1 MQRLALTIWR
11 GMEMLT
17 RKVRKLFHPQDASP
31 DRKRKK
37 FSRGFLVVALIAS
50 NLAFFSPQAAQ
61 AGITWR
67 EASGRDFYNMP
78 RLDPRFDL
86 DTIAAVIFDN
96 HPDEMVFFLDFQ
108 SVPSATMFD
117 DGKNSWAAVFIDTN
131 NDGNSDLRLSI
142 EDRMNTDLTG
152 VPGFVYNL
160 NTKSPVNCDLNVYN
174 NINAQT
180 TWIGFKVSRSC
191 LQLPKLFAIQGY
203 ADYISNDNL
212 SYDYV
217 PDSKHLPLTPTFNQT
232 SSTTPSTTGAPTYD
246 LPVNIQNSS
255 TLAVNYSD
263 PPQNLSNL
271 SDSILPSVVTIKCGT
286 GSGTGWAVEV
296 DLSAKAKSDG
306 YSSYILTNHHVIEN
320 CLNTRKV
327 TMELSNKTTVDG
339 LITAWNSSSDVAG
352 IVTKSPIKSLQW
364 IGSQPRQGW
373 WVGVIGSPL
382 GKSGILTTG
391 IISSINTLTNTFT
404 MTAAINPGNS
414 GGPVFDSTGRVLG
427 LATSKST
434 ISGGQLAEG
443 LGSAQGVP
451 LLCTTVITCS
461 SERNPWSATPRFSEK
476 DLIAASQARAKAEAD
491 AKAKADAE
499 AAALDRAVSEKR
511 SQCIDFNSELKVA
524 IFNAQVAKGTYPAS
538 SSAFD
543 NLLGLAPEELDCGYI
558 EVSRFDSELS
568 GQKKVLSAYVS
579 SFNNAVSAAKLVAK
593 KTTTISCVKGRT
605 IKKVTGVNPKCPTG
619 YKKK

>member
-1 MQRLALTIWR
+1 MERLVLRIWR
-11 GMEMLT
+11 GMEMSA
-17 RKVRKLFHPQDASP
+17 RKVRKLFHLQDARSNHAS
-31 DRKRKK
+31 KK
-37 FSRGFLVVALIAS
+37 FSRGLLVIALIAS
-50 NLAFFSPQAAQ
+50 NLTFFSPQAAQ
-61 AGITWR
+61 AAITWR
-67 EASGRDFYNMP
+67 EASARDFYNMP

-86 DTIAAVIFDN
+86 DTVAAVIFDN
-96 HPDEMVFFLDFQ
+96 HPDEITFFLDFQ

-117 DGKNSWAAVFIDTN
+117 DGKNSWAAIFIDTN

-160 NTKSPVNCDLNVYN
+160 NTKSPVNCELNVYN

-232 SSTTPSTTGAPTYD
+232 SSTTPSTSGAPTYD
-246 LPVNIQNSS
+246 LPVNILNSS

-271 SDSILPSVVTIKCGT
+271 SDSMLPSVVTIKCGT

-320 CLNTRKV
+320 CLNSRKV
-327 TMELSNKTTVDG
+327 TIELSNKTNVEG
-339 LITAWNSSSDVAG
+339 LVTAWNSGSDVAG
-352 IVTKSPIKSLQW
+352 IVTKTPIKSLQW
-364 IGSQPRQGW
+364 IGAQPRQGW

-382 GKSGILTTG
+382 GKTGILTTG
-391 IISSINTLTNTFT
+391 IISSINTITNTFT
-404 MTAAINPGNS
+404 MTAPINPGNS
-414 GGPVFDSTGRVLG
+414 GGPVFDATGRVLG

-443 LGSAQGVP
+443 LGNAQGVP
-451 LLCTTVITCS
+451 LLCTTVIACS
-461 SERNPWSATPRFSEK
+461 AERNPWGATPKFSER
-476 DLIAASQARAKAEAD
+476 DLIAANQARAKAEAD

-499 AAALDRAVSEKR
+499 AAALERTVSLKR

-524 IFNAQVAKGTYPAS
+524 VFNAQVAKGTYPAS
-538 SSAFD
+538 ASAFD
-543 NLLGLAPEELDCGYI
+543 NLLNLAPEELDCGYI
-558 EVSRFDSELS
+558 EVSSFDSELA
-568 GQKKVLSAYVS
+568 GQKKVLAAFTS
-579 SFNNAVSAAKLVAK
+579 SYGVAIAAAKVIAK
-593 KTTTISCVKGRT
+593 RATTITCVKGRT
-605 IKKVTGVNPKCPTG
+605 IKKVTAVNPKCPAG
-619 YKKK
+619 FKRR

>member
-1 MQRLALTIWR
+1 MERLVLRIWR
-11 GMEMLT
+11 GMEMSA
-17 RKVRKLFHPQDASP
+17 RKVRKLFHLQDARSN
-31 DRKRKK
+31 RVSKK
-37 FSRGFLVVALIAS
+37 FSRGLLVIALITS
-50 NLAFFSPQAAQ
+50 NLTFFSPQAAQ
-61 AGITWR
+61 AAITWR
-67 EASGRDFYNMP
+67 EASARDFYNMP

-86 DTIAAVIFDN
+86 DTVAAVIFDN
-96 HPDEMVFFLDFQ
+96 HPDEITFFLDFQ

-117 DGKNSWAAVFIDTN
+117 DGKNSWAAIFIDTN

-160 NTKSPVNCDLNVYN
+160 NTKSPVNCELNVYN

-232 SSTTPSTTGAPTYD
+232 SSTTPSTSGAPTYD
-246 LPVNIQNSS
+246 LPVNILNSS

-271 SDSILPSVVTIKCGT
+271 SDSMLPSVVTIKCGT

-306 YSSYILTNHHVIEN
+306 YSSYVLTNHHVIEN
-320 CLNTRKV
+320 CLNSRKV
-327 TMELSNKTTVDG
+327 TIELSNKTNVEG
-339 LITAWNSSSDVAG
+339 LITAWNSGSDVAG
-352 IVTKSPIKSLQW
+352 IVTKTPIKSLQW
-364 IGSQPRQGW
+364 IGAQPRQGW

-382 GKSGILTTG
+382 GKTGILTTG
-391 IISSINTLTNTFT
+391 IISSINTITNTFT
-404 MTAAINPGNS
+404 MTAPINPGNS
-414 GGPVFDSTGRVLG
+414 GGPVFDATGRVLG

-443 LGSAQGVP
+443 LGNAQGVP
-451 LLCTTVITCS
+451 LLCTTVIACS
-461 SERNPWSATPRFSEK
+461 AERNPWGATPKFSER
-476 DLIAASQARAKAEAD
+476 DLIAANQARAKAEAD

-499 AAALDRAVSEKR
+499 AAALERTVSLKR

-524 IFNAQVAKGTYPAS
+524 VFNAQVAKGTYPAS
-538 SSAFD
+538 ASAFD
-543 NLLGLAPEELDCGYI
+543 NLLNLAPEELDCGYI
-558 EVSRFDSELS
+558 EVSSFDSELA
-568 GQKKVLSAYVS
+568 GQKKVLAAFTS
-579 SFNNAVSAAKLVAK
+579 SYGVAIAAAKVIAK
-593 KTTTISCVKGRT
+593 RATTITCVKGRT
-605 IKKVTGVNPKCPTG
+605 IKKVTAVNPKCPAG
-619 YKKK
+619 FKRR

>member
-1 MQRLALTIWR
+1 MRN
-11 GMEMLT
+11 
-17 RKVRKLFHPQDASP
+17 KLI
-31 DRKRKK
+31 
-37 FSRGFLVVALIAS
+37 RGFLAATLVIT
-50 NLAFFSPQAAQ
+50 NLAFISPQAAQ

-67 EASGRDFYNMP
+67 EASARDFYNMP

-86 DTIAAVIFDN
+86 DTVAAVIFDN
-96 HPDEMVFFLDFQ
+96 HPDEITFFLDFQ

-131 NDGNSDLRLSI
+131 SDGNSDLRLSI
-142 EDRMNTDLTG
+142 EDRMTTDLSG
-152 VPGFVYNL
+152 VPGYVYNL
-160 NTKSPVNCDLNVYN
+160 NTKSPVNCELNVYN

-232 SSTTPSTTGAPTYD
+232 SSTTPSTSGAPTYD
-246 LPVNIQNSS
+246 LPVNILNSS

-271 SDSILPSVVTIKCGT
+271 SDSMLPSVVTIKCGT

-320 CLNTRKV
+320 CLNSRKV
-327 TMELSNKTTVDG
+327 TMELSNKTNVEG
-339 LITAWNSSSDVAG
+339 LITAWNSGSDVAG
-352 IVTKSPIKSLQW
+352 VVTKSSIKPLQW
-364 IGSQPRQGW
+364 IGAQPRQGW

-391 IISSINTLTNTFT
+391 IISSINTVTNTFT
-404 MTAAINPGNS
+404 MTAPINPGNS
-414 GGPVFDSTGRVLG
+414 GGPVFDATGRVLG

-443 LGSAQGVP
+443 LGNAQGVP
-451 LLCTTVITCS
+451 LLCTTVVSCS
-461 SERNPWSATPRFSEK
+461 SERNPWGATPRFSEK
-476 DLIAASQARAKAEAD
+476 DLIAANQARAKAEAD

-499 AAALDRAVSEKR
+499 AAALERTVSEKR

-538 SSAFD
+538 ASAFN
-543 NLLGLAPEELDCGYI
+543 NLLDLAPEEIDCGYI
-558 EVSRFDSELS
+558 EVSSFDSELA
-568 GQKKVLSAYVS
+568 GQKKVLTAFTS
-579 SFNNAVSAAKLVAK
+579 SYGVAVAAAKAAAK
-593 KTTTISCVKGRT
+593 KATTITCVKGRT
-605 IKKVTGVNPKCPTG
+605 TKKVTAVNPKCPVG
-619 YKKK
+619 FKKK

>member
-1 MQRLALTIWR
+1 MSA
-11 GMEMLT
+11 
-17 RKVRKLFHPQDASP
+17 RKVRKLFHLQDERSN
-31 DRKRKK
+31 RVSKK
-37 FSRGFLVVALIAS
+37 FSRGLLVIALIAS
-50 NLAFFSPQAAQ
+50 NLTFFSPQAAQ
-61 AGITWR
+61 AAITWR
-67 EASGRDFYNMP
+67 EASARDFYNMP

-86 DTIAAVIFDN
+86 DTVAAVIFDN
-96 HPDEMVFFLDFQ
+96 HPDEITFFLDFQ

-117 DGKNSWAAVFIDTN
+117 DGKNSWAAIFIDTN

-160 NTKSPVNCDLNVYN
+160 NTKSPVNCELNVYN

-232 SSTTPSTTGAPTYD
+232 SSTTPSTSGAPTYD
-246 LPVNIQNSS
+246 LPVNILNSS

-271 SDSILPSVVTIKCGT
+271 SDSMLPSVVTIKCGT

-320 CLNTRKV
+320 CLNSRKV
-327 TMELSNKTTVDG
+327 TVELSNKTNVEG
-339 LITAWNSSSDVAG
+339 LITAWNSGSDVAG
-352 IVTKSPIKSLQW
+352 IVTKTPIKSLQW
-364 IGSQPRQGW
+364 IGAQPRQGW

-382 GKSGILTTG
+382 GKTGILTTG
-391 IISSINTLTNTFT
+391 IISSINTITNTFT
-404 MTAAINPGNS
+404 MTAPINPGNS
-414 GGPVFDSTGRVLG
+414 GGPVFDATGRVLG

-443 LGSAQGVP
+443 LGNAQGVP
-451 LLCTTVITCS
+451 LLCTTVIACS
-461 SERNPWSATPRFSEK
+461 AERNPWGATPKFSER
-476 DLIAASQARAKAEAD
+476 DLIAANQARAKAEAD

-499 AAALDRAVSEKR
+499 AAALERTVSLKR

-524 IFNAQVAKGTYPAS
+524 VFNAQVAKGTYPAS
-538 SSAFD
+538 ASAFD
-543 NLLGLAPEELDCGYI
+543 NLLSLAPEELDCGYI
-558 EVSRFDSELS
+558 EVSSFDSELA
-568 GQKKVLSAYVS
+568 GQKKVLAAFTS
-579 SFNNAVSAAKLVAK
+579 SYGVAIAAAKVIAK
-593 KTTTISCVKGRT
+593 RATTITCVKGRT
-605 IKKVTGVNPKCPTG
+605 IKKVTAVNPKCPAG
-619 YKKK
+619 FKRR

>member
-1 MQRLALTIWR
+1 MRN
-11 GMEMLT
+11 
-17 RKVRKLFHPQDASP
+17 KLL
-31 DRKRKK
+31 
-37 FSRGFLVVALIAS
+37 RGFLVATLIVT
-50 NLAFFSPQAAQ
+50 NLTFISPQAAQ

-67 EASGRDFYNMP
+67 EASARDFYNMP

-86 DTIAAVIFDN
+86 DTVAAVIFDN
-96 HPDEMVFFLDFQ
+96 HPDEITFFLDFQ

-117 DGKNSWAAVFIDTN
+117 DGKNSWAAIFIDTN

-142 EDRMNTDLTG
+142 EDRMTTDLSG
-152 VPGFVYNL
+152 VPGYVYNL
-160 NTKSPVNCDLNVYN
+160 NTKSPVNCELNVYN

-191 LQLPKLFAIQGY
+191 LQLPKLCAILGY

-217 PDSKHLPLTPTFNQT
+217 PDSKHVPLTPTFNQT
-232 SSTTPSTTGAPTYD
+232 SSTTPSTSGAPTYD
-246 LPVNIQNSS
+246 LPVNILNSS

-271 SDSILPSVVTIKCGT
+271 SDSMLPSVVTIKCGT

-320 CLNTRKV
+320 CLNSRKV
-327 TMELSNKTTVDG
+327 TMELSNKTNVEG
-339 LITAWNSSSDVAG
+339 LITAWNSASDVAG
-352 IVTKSPIKSLQW
+352 VVTKSSIKPLQW
-364 IGSQPRQGW
+364 IGAQPRQGW

-391 IISSINTLTNTFT
+391 IISSINTVTNTFT
-404 MTAAINPGNS
+404 MTAPINPGNS
-414 GGPVFDSTGRVLG
+414 GGPVFDATGRVLG

-443 LGSAQGVP
+443 LGNAQGVP
-451 LLCTTVITCS
+451 LLCTTVISCS
-461 SERNPWSATPRFSEK
+461 SERNPWGATPKFSEK
-476 DLIAASQARAKAEAD
+476 DLIAANQARAKAEAD

-499 AAALDRAVSEKR
+499 AAALERAVSEKR

-538 SSAFD
+538 ASAFD
-543 NLLGLAPEELDCGYI
+543 NLLGLAPEEIDCSYI
-558 EVSRFDSELS
+558 EVSSFDSELA
-568 GQKKVLSAYVS
+568 GQKKVLTAFTS
-579 SFNNAVSAAKLVAK
+579 SYGVAVAAAKVAAK
-593 KTTTISCVKGRT
+593 KATTITCVKGRT
-605 IKKVTGVNPKCPTG
+605 TKKVTAVNPKCPVG
-619 YKKK
+619 FKKK

>member
-1 MQRLALTIWR
+1 MERLVLRIWR
-11 GMEMLT
+11 GMEMSA
-17 RKVRKLFHPQDASP
+17 RKVRRLFHLRDARSN
-31 DRKRKK
+31 RVSKK
-37 FSRGFLVVALIAS
+37 FSRGLLVIALIAS
-50 NLAFFSPQAAQ
+50 NLTFFSPQAAQ
-61 AGITWR
+61 AAITWR
-67 EASGRDFYNMP
+67 EASARDFYNMP

-86 DTIAAVIFDN
+86 DTVAAVIFDN
-96 HPDEMVFFLDFQ
+96 HPDEITFFLDFQ

-117 DGKNSWAAVFIDTN
+117 DGKNSWAAIFIDTN

-160 NTKSPVNCDLNVYN
+160 NTKSPVNCELNVYN
-174 NINAQT
+174 NVNAQT

-217 PDSKHLPLTPTFNQT
+217 PDSKHLPLAPTFNQT
-232 SSTTPSTTGAPTYD
+232 SSTTPSTSGAPTYD
-246 LPVNIQNSS
+246 LPVNILNSS

-306 YSSYILTNHHVIEN
+306 YSSYVLTNHHVIEN
-320 CLNTRKV
+320 CLNSRKV
-327 TMELSNKTTVDG
+327 TIELSNKTNVEG
-339 LITAWNSSSDVAG
+339 LITAWNSGSDVAG
-352 IVTKSPIKSLQW
+352 IVTKTPIKSLQW
-364 IGSQPRQGW
+364 IGAQPRQGW

-382 GKSGILTTG
+382 GKTGILTTG
-391 IISSINTLTNTFT
+391 IISSINTITNTFT
-404 MTAAINPGNS
+404 MTAPINPGNS
-414 GGPVFDSTGRVLG
+414 GGPVFDATGRVLG

-443 LGSAQGVP
+443 LGNAQGVP
-451 LLCTTVITCS
+451 LLCTTVIACS
-461 SERNPWSATPRFSEK
+461 AERNPWGATPKFSER
-476 DLIAASQARAKAEAD
+476 DLIAANQARAKAEAD

-499 AAALDRAVSEKR
+499 AAALERTVSLKR

-524 IFNAQVAKGTYPAS
+524 VFNAQVAKGTYPAS
-538 SSAFD
+538 ASAFD
-543 NLLGLAPEELDCGYI
+543 NLLNLAPEELDCGYI
-558 EVSRFDSELS
+558 EVSSFDSELA
-568 GQKKVLSAYVS
+568 GQKKVLAAFTS
-579 SFNNAVSAAKLVAK
+579 SYGVAIAAAKVIAK
-593 KTTTISCVKGRT
+593 RATTITCVKGRT
-605 IKKVTGVNPKCPTG
+605 IKKVTAVIPKCPAG
-619 YKKK
+619 FKRR

>member
-1 MQRLALTIWR
+1 M
-11 GMEMLT
+11 
-17 RKVRKLFHPQDASP
+17 
-31 DRKRKK
+31 RKK
-37 FSRGFLVVALIAS
+37 FFRGLLVVGLVAS
-50 NLAFFSPQAAQ
+50 NLAFISPQAAQ

-86 DTIAAVIFDN
+86 DTVSAAIFDN
-96 HPDEMVFFLDFQ
+96 HPDDITFFLDFQ

-131 NDGNSDLRLSI
+131 NDGNSDLRISI

-152 VPGFVYNL
+152 VDGSAFNL
-160 NTKSPVNCDLNVYN
+160 TTNSRVNCDVLVYN
-174 NINAQT
+174 NIDAQK

-191 LQLPKLFAIQGY
+191 LKLPKLFAIQGY
-203 ADYISNDNL
+203 ADYISNDNT

-232 SSTTPSTTGAPTYD
+232 ASTTPSTTGAPTYD
-246 LPVNIQNSS
+246 LPLNISNSS

-271 SDSILPSVVTIKCGT
+271 SDSILPSVVTIKCGN
-286 GSGTGWAVEV
+286 GSGTGWAVEA

-306 YSSYILTNHHVIEN
+306 YMSYVLTNHHVIEN

-327 TMELSNKTTVDG
+327 TMELNNKTTVDG
-339 LITAWNSSSDVAG
+339 MITAWNSSSDVAG
-352 IVTKSPIKSLQW
+352 IVTKTVIKPLQW
-364 IGSQPRQGW
+364 IGTQPRQGW

-391 IISSINTLTNTFT
+391 IISSINTVTDTFT

-443 LGSAQGVP
+443 LGTAHGVP

-461 SERNPWSATPRFSEK
+461 TERNPWGATPKFSER
-476 DLIAASQARAKAEAD
+476 DLIAANQARAKAEAD

-499 AAALDRAVSEKR
+499 AAALERALTVKKSE
-511 SQCIDFNSELKVA
+511 CIDFNSELKVA
-524 IFNAQVAKGTYPAS
+524 VFNVQVAKGTYPAS
-538 SSAFD
+538 GVAFN
-543 NLLGLAPEELDCGYI
+543 NLLGLAPEELDCNFI
-558 EVSRFDSELS
+558 QVSSFDSELA
-568 GQKKVLSAYVS
+568 GQKKVLSAYLNS
-579 SFNNAVSAAKLVAK
+579 YNSALAAAKLVAK
-593 KTTTISCVKGRT
+593 KTTTINCVKGKT
-605 IKKVTGVNPKCPTG
+605 TKKVTGVNPKCPAAF
-619 YKKK
+619 KKK